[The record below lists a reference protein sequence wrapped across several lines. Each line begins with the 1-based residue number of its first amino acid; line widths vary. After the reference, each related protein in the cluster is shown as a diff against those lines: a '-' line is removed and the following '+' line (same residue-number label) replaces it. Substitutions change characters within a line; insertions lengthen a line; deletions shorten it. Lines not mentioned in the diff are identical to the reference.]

1 MLLPDTK
8 FPMVPLGTKRA
19 ASLQV
24 SSAILAC
31 NAGEKKNGIAKDSVK
46 ETECL
51 KGRIH
56 GLYLVHAQS
65 FAFNDISAI
74 CTRPLTAI

>member
-46 ETECL
+46 QTECL

-56 GLYLVHAQS
+56 GLVHDQS